1 MMITVQQARQKF
13 IESVSKPTATE
24 EVSLHRGLGRVAA
37 AGQHSAIAVPPC
49 DNSAMDGFAVN
60 SNDLG
65 EGASVLTISQRIPAG
80 AWPDPLQRGSAAR
93 IFTGGVMPSGADAV
107 VIQENCDYR
116 DSSDQVTIRK
126 PVSAA
131 ENVRPKGQD
140 IAVGAE
146 IIAAGSKLNAV
157 HLGLLASIGCSTVSV
172 YQTITVA
179 VFSTGNELVE
189 PGQALEPG
197 QIYNSNRT
205 MLLALCRQMGYQT
218 VDCGIVEDTL
228 EATKAALKQAAQQSD
243 IIISS
248 GGVSVG
254 EEDHIKPAVEALG
267 SLQHWKV
274 QMKPGKPVVL
284 GSVIN
289 TPILGLPG
297 NPVSSYVV
305 FQLLGIPLLKA
316 LQGEVVVAPPLF
328 KVVAGFDKRLTSR
341 EEYIRVCISRKTQSD
356 SKKGS
361 LEPDQPLAQLFNN
374 QSSGVLSSLAWAD
387 GLVRQSIDQII
398 SKGDTVDFLPLR
410 EGLL

>member
-1 MMITVQQARQKF
+1 MMITLRQARQKF
-13 IESVSKPTATE
+13 IQSVSKQTATE
-24 EVSLHRGLGRVAA
+24 EVRLHLALGRVAA
-37 AGQHSAIAVPPC
+37 KDQHSAIEVPPC

-60 SNDLG
+60 SNDLR
-65 EGASVLTISQRIPAG
+65 EGASVLSISQRIPAG
-80 AWPDPLQRGSAAR
+80 AWPDPLQRGTAAR

-107 VIQENCDYR
+107 VIQENCDYLE
-116 DSSDQVTIRK
+116 SNDQVTIRK
-126 PVSAA
+126 PVTAG

-146 IIAAGSKLNAV
+146 IIAAGLKLNAV

-172 YQTITVA
+172 YKTITVA
-179 VFSTGNELVE
+179 VFSTGNELIE

-205 MLLALCRQMGYQT
+205 MLLALCHQMGYQT
-218 VDCGIVEDTL
+218 IDCGIVEDTL
-228 EATKAALKQAAQQSD
+228 EATKAALKQAALQAD

-254 EEDHIKPAVEALG
+254 EEDHIKPAIEALG

-284 GSVIN
+284 GSVVN

-316 LQGEVVVAPPLF
+316 LQGEVVVAPLVF
-328 KVVAGFDKRLTSR
+328 KVIAGFDKRLTSR
-341 EEYIRVCISRKTQSD
+341 EEYIRVRISGTTENEPKQS
-356 SKKGS
+356 G
-361 LEPDQPLAQLFNN
+361 LEPDQSVAQLFNN

>member
-24 EVSLHRGLGRVAA
+24 EVSLHRALGRVAA
-37 AGQHSAIAVPPC
+37 AEQHSAIAVPPC

-116 DSSDQVTIRK
+116 DGSDQVTIRK
-126 PVSAA
+126 PVSAG

-172 YQTITVA
+172 YKTITVA

-189 PGQALEPG
+189 PGQALGPG

-205 MLLALCRQMGYQT
+205 MLLALCHQMGYQT

-228 EATKAALKQAAQQSD
+228 EATKAALKQAAQQAD

-254 EEDHIKPAVEALG
+254 EEDHIKPAIEALG

-305 FQLLGIPLLKA
+305 FQLLGIPLLEA
-316 LQGEVVVAPPLF
+316 LQGEVVVAPLLF

-341 EEYIRVCISRKTQSD
+341 EEYIRVRISRKTQSD
-356 SKKGS
+356 SKQGS
-361 LEPDQPLAQLFNN
+361 LERDQPLAQLFNN

>member
-1 MMITVQQARQKF
+1 MITVQQARQNF

-24 EVSLHRGLGRVAA
+24 EVSLHRALGRVAA

-116 DSSDQVTIRK
+116 DGSDQVTIRK
-126 PVSAA
+126 PVSAG

-157 HLGLLASIGCSTVSV
+157 HLGLLASIGSSTVSV

-189 PGQALEPG
+189 PGEALGPG

-205 MLLALCRQMGYQT
+205 MLLALCHQMGYQT

-228 EATKAALKQAAQQSD
+228 EATKAALKQAAQQAD

-254 EEDHIKPAVEALG
+254 EEDHIKPAIEALG
-267 SLQHWKV
+267 SLEHWKV

-316 LQGEVVVAPPLF
+316 LQGEVVAAPLVF

-341 EEYIRVCISRKTQSD
+341 EEYIRVRISRETPSD
-356 SKKGS
+356 SKQGG
-361 LEPDQPLAQLFNN
+361 LESDQPLAQLFNN

-387 GLVRQSIDQII
+387 GLVRQSIDQVI

>member
-1 MMITVQQARQKF
+1 MITVQQARQKF

-24 EVSLHRGLGRVAA
+24 EVSLHRALGRVAA
-37 AGQHSAIAVPPC
+37 AEQHSAIAVPPC

-116 DSSDQVTIRK
+116 DGSDQVTIRK
-126 PVSAA
+126 PVSAG

-172 YQTITVA
+172 YKTITVA

-189 PGQALEPG
+189 PGQALGPG

-205 MLLALCRQMGYQT
+205 MLLALCHQMGYQT

-228 EATKAALKQAAQQSD
+228 EATKAALKQAAQQAD

-254 EEDHIKPAVEALG
+254 EEDHIKPAIEALG

-305 FQLLGIPLLKA
+305 FQLLGIPLLEA
-316 LQGEVVVAPPLF
+316 LQGEVVVAPLLF

-341 EEYIRVCISRKTQSD
+341 EEYIRVRISRKTQSD
-356 SKKGS
+356 SKQGS
-361 LEPDQPLAQLFNN
+361 LERDQPLAQLFNN

>member
-1 MMITVQQARQKF
+1 MMITLQQARQKF
-13 IESVSKPTATE
+13 IQSVSKQTATE
-24 EVSLHRGLGRVAA
+24 QVSLHLALGRVSAA
-37 AGQHSAIAVPPC
+37 DQHSAIAVPPT

-60 SNDLG
+60 SNDLDDA
-65 EGASVLTISQRIPAG
+65 ASVLTISQRIPAG
-80 AWPDPLQRGSAAR
+80 AWPDPLQRGTAAR

-116 DSSDQVTIRK
+116 DGSDQVTILK
-126 PVSAA
+126 SVSAA

-140 IAVGAE
+140 IAVGAK
-146 IIAAGSKLNAV
+146 IIAAGSKMNAV
-157 HLGLLASIGCSTVSV
+157 HLGLLASIGCSSVSV
-172 YQTITVA
+172 YRTITVA
-179 VFSTGNELVE
+179 VFSTGNELIE

-205 MLLALCRQMGYQT
+205 MLLALCHQMGYQT
-218 VDCGIVEDTL
+218 IDCGIVEDTL
-228 EATKAALKQAAQQSD
+228 EATKAALKHAAQQAD

-254 EEDHIKPAVEALG
+254 EEDHIKPAIEALG

-284 GSVIN
+284 GSVID

-316 LQGEVVVAPPLF
+316 LQGEVVVAPIAF

-341 EEYIRVCISRKTQSD
+341 EEYIRVRISSKHESD
-356 SKKGS
+356 SAQENLDS
-361 LEPDQPLAQLFNN
+361 DQPVAQLFNN

>member
-1 MMITVQQARQKF
+1 MITVQQARQKF

-107 VIQENCDYR
+107 VIQENCDYQ

-341 EEYIRVCISRKTQSD
+341 EEYIRVRISRKTQSD

>member
-1 MMITVQQARQKF
+1 MMITLQQARQKF
-13 IESVSKPTATE
+13 IESVAKQTATE
-24 EVSLHRGLGRVAA
+24 EVSLHRALGRVA
-37 AGQHSAIAVPPC
+37 GSEQHSAISVPPC

-60 SNDLG
+60 SADLS
-65 EGASVLTISQRIPAG
+65 EGDSVLIISQRIPAG
-80 AWPDPLQRGSAAR
+80 VWPEPLQSGTAAR
-93 IFTGGVMPSGADAV
+93 IFTGGVMPSGANAV
-107 VIQENCDYR
+107 VIQENCEYQE
-116 DSSDQVTIRK
+116 STDQVTIHK
-126 PVSAA
+126 PVTAG

-157 HLGLLASIGCSTVSV
+157 HLGLLASIGCSIVSV

-189 PGQALEPG
+189 PGQALERG

-205 MLLALCRQMGYQT
+205 MLLALCHQLGYQT
-218 VDCGIVEDTL
+218 IDCGIVEDTL

-254 EEDHIKPAVEALG
+254 EEDHVKPAIEALG

-284 GSVIN
+284 GSVVN

-316 LQGEVVVAPPLF
+316 LQAETVAAPH
-328 KVVAGFDKRLTSR
+328 VYQVSAGFDKNLTSR
-341 EEYIRVCISRKTQSD
+341 EEYIRVRISHQGEGD
-356 SKKGS
+356 SIEGS
-361 LEPDQPLAQLFNN
+361 LNSGQPFAELFNN

-387 GLVRQSIDQII
+387 GLVRQHIDQVI

>member
-1 MMITVQQARQKF
+1 MMITLQQARQKF
-13 IESVSKPTATE
+13 ILSVSKQTATE
-24 EVSLHRGLGRVAA
+24 QVALHLALGRVAA
-37 AGQHSAIAVPPC
+37 ADQHSAIAVPPS

-60 SNDLG
+60 SKDLDD
-65 EGASVLTISQRIPAG
+65 GASELTISQRIPAG
-80 AWPDPLQRGSAAR
+80 AWPDPLQTGTAAR

-107 VIQENCDYR
+107 VIQENCNYR
-116 DSSDQVTIRK
+116 DGSDQVTILK
-126 PVSAA
+126 SVSAA

-140 IAVGAE
+140 IAVGAK
-146 IIAAGSKLNAV
+146 IIAAGSKMNAV

-172 YQTITVA
+172 YRTITVA
-179 VFSTGNELVE
+179 VFSTGNELIE

-205 MLLALCRQMGYQT
+205 MLLALCHQMGYQT
-218 VDCGIVEDTL
+218 IDCGIVEDTL
-228 EATKAALKQAAQQSD
+228 EATKAALKHAAQQAD

-254 EEDHIKPAVEALG
+254 EEDHIKPAIEALG

-284 GSVIN
+284 GSVID

-316 LQGEVVVAPPLF
+316 LQGEVVVAPIAF

-341 EEYIRVCISRKTQSD
+341 EEYIRVRISSKHESD
-356 SKKGS
+356 SAQENLDS
-361 LEPDQPLAQLFNN
+361 DQPVAQLFNN